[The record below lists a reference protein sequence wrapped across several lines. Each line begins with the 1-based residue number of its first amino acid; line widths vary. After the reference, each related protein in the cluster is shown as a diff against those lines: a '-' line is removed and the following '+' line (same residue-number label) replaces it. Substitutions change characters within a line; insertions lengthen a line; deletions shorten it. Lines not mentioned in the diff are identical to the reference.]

1 MSKFTV
7 NRQILTREV
16 TVDGGRGGTVR
27 CPTVRRYAATVTRGR
42 VNNAAQRTVP
52 SMGQRQDEPT
62 NKETPIESARRYLA
76 REQPKRERERE
87 RGALANLSGKREPR
101 RGPHCKLASR
111 LSPASCTGSYGTHWG
126 RLSPG
131 SRPNRINSK
140 LVAI

>member
-16 TVDGGRGGTVR
+16 TVDGGSGGTVR

-76 REQPKRERERE
+76 REQPKRERKGG
-87 RGALANLSGKREPR
+87 RGALANLSGKRKPEE
-101 RGPHCKLASR
+101 GPTASW
-111 LSPASCTGSYGTHWG
+111 PAAFHLQAAPAAMALTGGAF
-126 RLSPG
+126 RQARDL
-131 SRPNRINSK
+131 IE
-140 LVAI
+140 

>member
-87 RGALANLSGKREPR
+87 RGVHWPICQASESQKRAPLQA
-101 RGPHCKLASR
+101 GQPPFTCKLHRQLWHSLGAPFAR
-111 LSPASCTGSYGTHWG
+111 LET
-126 RLSPG
+126 
-131 SRPNRINSK
+131 
-140 LVAI
+140 